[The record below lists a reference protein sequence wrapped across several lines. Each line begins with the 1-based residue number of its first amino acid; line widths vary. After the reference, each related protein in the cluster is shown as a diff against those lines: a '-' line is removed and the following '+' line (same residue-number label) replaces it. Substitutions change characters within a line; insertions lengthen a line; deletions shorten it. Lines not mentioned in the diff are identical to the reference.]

1 MSTSSQH
8 IPIPSFIPTLMYLM
22 TSYSFNTYIS
32 LTTCSLRSR
41 ITGDSDPSLEI
52 DQVLFNRIFLLIQ
65 EPVLFCG
72 SIRFNLD
79 PFNKHSDDELWT
91 VMEVSHLK
99 SFVSGLNDGLQ
110 HKITEGGE
118 NLR

>member
-22 TSYSFNTYIS
+22 TSYNLYTNI
-32 LTTCSLRSR
+32 TTCSLRAR
-41 ITGDSDPSLEI
+41 KKGDSNLTQKI
-52 DQVLFNRIFLLIQ
+52 DQILFNRIFLFIQ

-79 PFNKHSDDELWT
+79 PFSKHSDDELWT

-99 SFVSGLNDGLQ
+99 SFVSGLTDGLQ